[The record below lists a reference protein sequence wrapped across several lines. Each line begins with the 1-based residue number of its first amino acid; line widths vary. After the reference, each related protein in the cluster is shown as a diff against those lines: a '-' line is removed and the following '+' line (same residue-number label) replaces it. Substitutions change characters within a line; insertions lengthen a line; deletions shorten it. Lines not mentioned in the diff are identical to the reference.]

1 MLSMYVICPP
11 VSATLYL
18 NVSYVMLPL
27 FVGASQKA
35 RQLRRAVAGSNKV
48 MIRTGGWEC
57 ELLTQTQTV
66 WFQVDWRRTG

>member
-1 MLSMYVICPP
+1 MLPMYVICPP

-18 NVSYVMLPL
+18 NVSNVMLPL

-48 MIRTGGWEC
+48 GSRDDQDRWLGM
-57 ELLTQTQTV
+57 
-66 WFQVDWRRTG
+66 